1 VIDPQF
7 LWRGCLCLC
16 VCICRSWTDLG
27 SSSAYPET
35 MRLDYDML
43 DNDPNNN
50 PLLHNWNM
58 VRQRIHNKH
67 NTSRQTFGGGGS
79 LY

>member
-1 VIDPQF
+1 MVIDPRP
-7 LWRGCLCLC
+7 LSLSLC
-16 VCICRSWTDLG
+16 VWCRSWTDLG

-58 VRQRIHNKH
+58 VRQWTHNKH
-67 NTSRQTFGGGGS
+67 NTSRQTWGLTV